1 MNSAALIVNP
11 ERQTEAEKARWSSQ
25 VHLLSHSG
33 DKCSKLGLLRAASSI
48 SVSAEDK
55 LCIQSV
61 PA

>member
-25 VHLLSHSG
+25 VHLLSRSG
-33 DKCSKLGLLRAASSI
+33 DKHGKLGLLRAASSI
-48 SVSAEDK
+48 SVSVKDK

>member
-11 ERQTEAEKARWSSQ
+11 ERQTEAEKALWSSQ
-25 VHLLSHSG
+25 VHLLCCSG